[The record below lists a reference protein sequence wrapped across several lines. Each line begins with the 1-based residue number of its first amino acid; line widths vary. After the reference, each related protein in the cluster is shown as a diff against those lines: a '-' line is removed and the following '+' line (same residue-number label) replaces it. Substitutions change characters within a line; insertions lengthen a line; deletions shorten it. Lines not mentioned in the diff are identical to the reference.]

1 MSTNLLTMAYTVSN
15 VGEWICSLR
24 AMFLRCVMTVWME
37 MKSWSAISLL
47 ESPFTTQVMIS
58 FVKELGSKKNFVLHL
73 YSPRAY
79 TPVFETLSYLLEHRL
94 YTGKIAIGI
103 FVDTA
108 ARAYDSLCE
117 FYKELTDRDSITLAT
132 EVILTVPDFADG
144 LQDRLRALF
153 RLYPRGGLIFGGVLT
168 DSPAYFIADQV
179 ALSAWNEA

>member
-1 MSTNLLTMAYTVSN
+1 MLL
-15 VGEWICSLR
+15 
-24 AMFLRCVMTVWME
+24 
-37 MKSWSAISLL
+37 
-47 ESPFTTQVMIS
+47 TQVMIS